1 MLLEE
6 LQSGDIMYMSLLKYA
21 NENGGITSWYY
32 FLSQNIADPSIPE
45 IITWTH
51 SSTQPTIADL
61 LTYNVSDMDVIRET
75 LRSVQQVVDVN
86 QSQIIPMIATS
97 SLSYATPDARD
108 GTCVFDTTA
117 LQLKVFY
124 GGVWY

>member
-21 NENGGITSWYY
+21 SENGGIDSWYY
-32 FLSQNIADPSIPE
+32 FLSQNIADPSVPVIL
-45 IITWTH
+45 TWTH
-51 SSTQPTIADL
+51 ISTQPTIEQL
-61 LTYNVSDMDVIRET
+61 LQYDVADMDSIRTT

-108 GTCVFDTTA
+108 GTCVFDTTTHTI
-117 LQLKVFY
+117 KVFY
-124 GGVWY
+124 EGVWY